1 MSRYVYVPSRFDM
14 TLQKEQMTGSLS
26 TTSAKSIQMIA
37 KMQSNIAGDAPSE
50 HFDGQQ
56 AN

>member
-1 MSRYVYVPSRFDM
+1 
-14 TLQKEQMTGSLS
+14 MTGSLS

-56 AN
+56 ANSVAAGLLEGGGVGKVR